1 MPVVAE
7 CIEGGASA
15 FQPVSPRSGFSEVLA
30 TVAVTLPFFAGVGLG
45 ASPPLAALNLTGRLN
60 VSSGFWAQRQGRG
73 LCLRSASVLRAGGE
87 APGIA
92 VMIALKLIV
101 HPLLAYLLLTQL
113 GATGIERVIGTLIA
127 AMPVAGNV
135 FVIVEMYGVL
145 MRRSSALL
153 LVSAVLAILAV
164 AVTMKLFSAE

>member
-15 FQPVSPRSGFSEVLA
+15 FQPVSPRSGFSEVLSA
-30 TVAVTLPFFAGVGLG
+30 IAVTLPFFAGVVGV
-45 ASPPLAALNLTGRLN
+45 SPPLAAPNLAGRLN

-73 LCLRSASVLRAGGE
+73 RCLRSASVLRAGGE

-113 GATGIERVIGTLIA
+113 GVTGIERVIGTLIA

-135 FVIVEMYGVL
+135 FVIAEMYGVL

-153 LVSAVLAILAV
+153 LISAVLAILAV
-164 AVTMKLFSAE
+164 AFTMKLFSAE